1 MACTGGS
8 TTIAKT
14 MAALATI
21 SAVERESAA
30 AIAEIRGGEYVELSA
45 TARIEEHAM
54 NILGSILEKVLGKT
68 PASSAAATPAAS
80 VPKASGPTKA
90 DGATNAA
97 PSAPASTSAPVQPGP
112 SVDVAAVLDDLS
124 DKTTE
129 KLDWRHSVVD
139 LMKLLSIDSSLAAR
153 KELAKELHYDGD
165 TSNSSSMNIWLH
177 KQIMAKLAA
186 NGGKLPEDLK
196 S

>member
-1 MACTGGS
+1 
-8 TTIAKT
+8 
-14 MAALATI
+14 
-21 SAVERESAA
+21 
-30 AIAEIRGGEYVELSA
+30 
-45 TARIEEHAM
+45 M

-68 PASSAAATPAAS
+68 PASSAAAPPAAS

-90 DGATNAA
+90 DGATNAP

-129 KLDWRHSVVD
+129 KLDWRHSIVD

-153 KELAKELHYDGD
+153 KELAKELRYDGD
-165 TSNSSSMNIWLH
+165 TSNSASMNIWLH
-177 KQIMAKLAA
+177 KQIMTKLAA